1 MILLTLNTLVMAFA
15 SPLSVLGVA
24 PDTAGIEARA
34 PAPLGNGVPLRI
46 MPLGA
51 SITFGLQSSDGN
63 GYREVLRDLIVNG
76 GEISDGEDDDEEEEG
91 DDDDSITISDGD
103 GSDNDGKNDK
113 QGLYIKSIRIDL
125 GIGGGGGGN
134 VVNMVGSRQSGTMR
148 DNDVEGWSGYRVEQV
163 HAKAMAAASAPHYK
177 PNVVLINAGTNDA
190 TQDFNVSTTGE
201 RMEALI
207 RDLWRVSP
215 RAVVVL
221 STLLVN
227 GDPESELNVI
237 NINAQY
243 RALVERLQLEGEVKG
258 EGTEGNRSRRPRHR
272 IVLAEMH
279 DDDDAPRL
287 DDIPDGTHPN
297 DEGYRKMA
305 KIWYAA
311 LRTASEKGWLR
322 APERVRGVPDD
333 GNE

>member
-1 MILLTLNTLVMAFA
+1 MMLLTLNTLVMAFA
-15 SPLSVLGVA
+15 SPMSVLGVA

-51 SITFGLQSSDGN
+51 SITFGLKSGDGN
-63 GYREVLRDLIVNG
+63 GYRAVLRDLIVSG
-76 GEISDGEDDDEEEEG
+76 GEISDIEDDDDDG
-91 DDDDSITISDGD
+91 DIISISDAE
-103 GSDNDGKNDK
+103 GSGNDK
-113 QGLYIKSIRIDL
+113 QSRYIKSIRIDL

-163 HAKAMAAASAPHYK
+163 HAKAMATASAPYYK

-243 RALVERLQLEGEVKG
+243 RALVERLQLEGGVKG
-258 EGTEGNRSRRPRHR
+258 EGTDENRWRRRNR

-279 DDDDAPRL
+279 DGDDAPGL
-287 DDIPDGTHPN
+287 DDIVDGTHPN

-311 LRTASEKGWLR
+311 LCTASEKGWLR

>member
-1 MILLTLNTLVMAFA
+1 
-15 SPLSVLGVA
+15 
-24 PDTAGIEARA
+24 
-34 PAPLGNGVPLRI
+34 

-51 SITFGLQSSDGN
+51 SITFGLKSGDGN
-63 GYREVLRDLIVNG
+63 GYRAVLRDLIVSG
-76 GEISDGEDDDEEEEG
+76 GEISDIEDDD
-91 DDDDSITISDGD
+91 DDDDIISISDGK
-103 GSDNDGKNDK
+103 GSSNDK
-113 QGLYIKSIRIDL
+113 QSRYIKSIRIDL

-215 RAVVVL
+215 RAVIVL

-243 RALVERLQLEGEVKG
+243 RALVERLQLEGGVKG
-258 EGTEGNRSRRPRHR
+258 EGTDGNRWRRRNR

-279 DDDDAPRL
+279 DGDDAPGL
-287 DDIPDGTHPN
+287 DDIVDGTHPN

-305 KIWYAA
+305 KICA
-311 LRTASEKGWLR
+311 
-322 APERVRGVPDD
+322 
-333 GNE
+333 